1 MNIFVLLSLALLSS
15 AMSPDQIVF
24 LCLYLCTV
32 LSFSI
37 AIHLQQYLHLHHNV
51 IYDNYIIMNHENL
64 PSSYNGNSTS
74 GKMNK
79 LVILF
84 GMGIT
89 STDNMLAI
97 ALVLW
102 ILKYTA
108 QYKKYAINYRQY
120 LTDNREINV
129 LFQLK

>member
-1 MNIFVLLSLALLSS
+1 
-15 AMSPDQIVF
+15 
-24 LCLYLCTV
+24 
-32 LSFSI
+32 
-37 AIHLQQYLHLHHNV
+37 
-51 IYDNYIIMNHENL
+51 MNHENL

-79 LVILF
+79 PVVLF

-89 STDNMLAI
+89 STNNMLAI

-102 ILKYTA
+102 ISKYTG
-108 QYKKYAINYRQY
+108 QYKNYAIKYRQY
-120 LTDNREINV
+120 LTDNREVTV